1 MNYIRLSLLVSYAFS
16 FLSYGI
22 ASSIEDK
29 LSMFEEGSEGESTPF
44 HGQIRQTN
52 QQLAALK
59 QHLSEVYTQID
70 DMNES
75 DLHDAE
81 YELLLDQVNQI
92 KNEIS
97 SAEKDYRKL
106 VVEEAKQEG
115 ESYGIWDQEEM
126 PLSQLVMEYG
136 SSEYLY
142 VIPPEINNIKVHVH
156 SHLPIPRESW
166 AKLIDLLL
174 AQNGVGVKEIN
185 PFTKQLFLHKQ
196 DLVGIQH
203 VFTAPQQLRLASDTE
218 RVAYIFSPSLDN
230 LKAAFYFFDRFK
242 DPKKTFIYTVGNK
255 IAIVS
260 LKDEVQKLLTL
271 YDSIWE
277 RDGDKM
283 TKVVALSRIPTDEA
297 IKILKTYFGS
307 LADGNRYA
315 MSKGGN
321 ELSVHPLK
329 QENSIILIGTKE
341 AVSKAESIV
350 KETESQMEDPSEMT
364 VYWYTCSHSDPND
377 LAEVLEKVYNSLIY
391 YSVDDGTP
399 RAATNIIYNDNKAEI
414 HEENTGSPVFE
425 DPRLINPVTPP
436 LVQAGTI
443 DKQTRTSS
451 TTHFI
456 PYPKTGSLMMVVR
469 KDTLPK
475 IKELLKKL
483 DVPKK
488 MVQIE
493 VLLCEK
499 KLNQQTNSGLNVL
512 KLGSAASGQ
521 HNTSIIYDASPK
533 SPVKGLFEFF
543 ISRKKPNSWIPAY
556 DLSYHFLL
564 AQEDMR
570 INASP
575 SILTVNQ
582 TPATISIVEEISI
595 NNGAAPID
603 TNSNITFEKSYTRE
617 QFGITIVMT
626 PTIHDVIEQDEGKAS
641 ITLDTNITFDT
652 PKNDIDDRPKV
663 NRRHIQN
670 QVRVLD
676 GQTII
681 IGGLRKKQAEDKTEK
696 IPFLGEIPGIAKLF
710 GTSKM
715 TDQMTE
721 MYIFI
726 TPKVVTDPKF
736 DLERILKEELL
747 KRPGDMP
754 EIVERIME
762 ARQRKRQRLFEQ
774 SFKLIFGNL
783 DGPSAN
789 Y

>member
-1 MNYIRLSLLVSYAFS
+1 MDFGYS
-16 FLSYGI
+16 
-22 ASSIEDK
+22 SSIEDK
-29 LSMFEEGSEGESTPF
+29 LSLFDESLEREADPF
-44 HGQIRQTN
+44 HKHIHETN
-52 QQLAALK
+52 EHLASLK
-59 QHLSEVYTQID
+59 QHLSDVYNQVGNLSEDPADTD
-70 DMNES
+70 
-75 DLHDAE
+75 E
-81 YELLLDQVNQI
+81 YESLLEEINHI
-92 KNEIS
+92 KKEINH
-97 SAEKDYRKL
+97 AEKEYRKQ
-106 VVEEAKQEG
+106 VVEQSKHEQ

-142 VIPPEINNIKVHVH
+142 VIPPEINNIKVHIH

-166 AKLIDLLL
+166 SKLIDLLL
-174 AQNGVGVKEIN
+174 AQNGIGVKEIN

-203 VFTAPQQLRLASDTE
+203 IFTSSQQLKLATESE

-260 LKDEVQKLLTL
+260 LKEEIQKLLTL

-277 RDGDKM
+277 KDADKI
-283 TKVVALSRIPTDEA
+283 TKVVSLSRIPTDEVM
-297 IKILKTYFGS
+297 KILKTYFGS

-341 AVSKAESIV
+341 AVAKAETIV
-350 KETESQMEDPSEMT
+350 KETESQMEDPQEMT
-364 VYWYTCSHSDPND
+364 VFWYTCAHSDPND

-391 YSVDDGTP
+391 YSVDDGSSKH
-399 RAATNIIYNDNKAEI
+399 ATNILYNETKTEI
-414 HEENTGSPVFE
+414 HEEGNSTPIYE
-425 DPRLINPVTPP
+425 DPRIINPVSPP
-436 LVQAGTI
+436 LVQPGTI
-443 DKQTRTSS
+443 EKQTRSTS
-451 TTHFI
+451 TNHFI

-469 KDTLPK
+469 KDTLAK

-499 KLNQQTNSGLNVL
+499 KLNQQTNSGLNIL

-521 HNTSIIYDASPK
+521 HNTSIIYDSTTK

-543 ISRKKPNSWIPAY
+543 ISRKKPNSWFPAY
-556 DLSYHFLL
+556 DLSYQFLM

-595 NNGAAPID
+595 NNGAAPIEA
-603 TNSNITFEKSYTRE
+603 NSNITFEKSYTRE
-617 QFGITIVMT
+617 QFGITLVMT
-626 PTIHDVIEQDEGKAS
+626 PTIHDTLDQDEGKSS

-652 PKNDIDDRPKV
+652 PKSDVDDRPKV
-663 NRRHIQN
+663 NRRHVQN

-681 IGGLRKKQAEDKTEK
+681 IGGLRKKLAEDKTEK

-715 TDQMTE
+715 VDQMTE

-726 TPKVVTDPKF
+726 TPKVVEDPKM
-736 DLERILKEELL
+736 DLDRILREELL

-754 EIVERIME
+754 EIVERIMQ
-762 ARQRKRQRLFEQ
+762 ARQKKKQRLFEQ